1 MESLIPKIT
10 NIGLAALFNT
20 GNDGLDAAITHIA
33 FGDGDGDG
41 YTPSGNETGLVRE
54 KARVA
59 IGGGERVGQFE
70 IEVQALLDEGSS
82 FWIREIGFMLQD
94 GTMLA
99 LWSDPQVPLA
109 YKTAGVPLVVAYNLA
124 LQGIPPDS
132 ITVLATGPQVN
143 ITITGPLAQLSAELI
158 RLQRRIVESEIARLE
173 PQITENWRTS

>member
-1 MESLIPKIT
+1 MEALIPKIT
-10 NIGLAALFNT
+10 NVGLAALFNT
-20 GNDGLDAAITHIA
+20 DNDGLEASITHIA
-33 FGDGDGDG
+33 FGDGNGAG
-41 YTPSGNETGLVRE
+41 YSPTGNETVLKRE

-70 IEVQALLDEGSS
+70 IEVQALLDEGPS
-82 FWIREIGFMLQD
+82 FWIREVGFILQD

-99 LWSDPQVPLA
+99 LWSDPAVPLA

-143 ITITGPLAQLSAELI
+143 ITIAGPFATLATEIIRAHRLGIAAEKVRATPI
-158 RLQRRIVESEIARLE
+158 IQ
-173 PQITENWRTS
+173 QKWR